1 MPFGGRLW
9 RAASVAGA
17 LAGCLTLPAPPL
29 RAADTAAHQLAD
41 KFAGDGAQG
50 QSAEERRKAEEARK
64 KEAERQAQEAL
75 REAARK
81 RAEAALKADRDK
93 QKPAIKPAAAP
104 AKETADPKAE
114 EDDMLTRARLEEEAR
129 LAAERARVEEE
140 ARRKLEA
147 ILNDPDAPTAEQIA
161 ARNAE
166 LRAQEIAQA
175 RRVWRNANAR
185 IAEALRRETEAK
197 AVAEAAR
204 KDAEDKSR
212 REATARQ
219 EAEAKAIADAKA
231 AAEEAAARDRSVA
244 QARRAFA
251 LAQARMIDAANREAE
266 AKAVAAA
273 EEARARVVAQAKRT
287 WQSAHQ
293 RMEVAARLEAE
304 ENARALAAKPADA
317 PAVAVT
323 LPAPPA
329 TSPPIETGSPQ
340 AIADARPLEGRVTI
354 LLVMAPG
361 SKGIRRH
368 NRTADPI
375 LCVNDGCYLSE
386 GPEAPARLVP
396 RQRATGF
403 SGTFGERAAACRNR
417 LGCVFRGI
425 DVTEVPL
432 IVQPVDMHIIK
443 HDRRRIQAIERDSQC
458 RLEGARLVCLRG
470 IYAEDYAMWVVPEKL
485 ARDAGPA
492 ALERTLAEG
501 LNGPR
506 SAGLDRPRY

>member
-17 LAGCLTLPAPPL
+17 LACCLMPSAPAAL
-29 RAADTAAHQLAD
+29 AADNAAHQLAD

-50 QSAEERRKAEEARK
+50 QSPEERRKAEEARK

-93 QKPAIKPAAAP
+93 QKGAVKPSTSP

-129 LAAERARVEEE
+129 LAAERVRTEEE

-166 LRAQEIAQA
+166 LRAKEIAQV
-175 RRVWRNANAR
+175 RRVWQTANAR
-185 IAEALRRETEAK
+185 IAEAARKETEAK
-197 AVAEAAR
+197 AIAQAEAAR
-204 KDAEDKSR
+204 KEEEEKARLK
-212 REATARQ
+212 ATRK

-231 AAEEAAARDRSVA
+231 AAEREKVVAR
-244 QARRAFA
+244 ARHAYT
-251 LAQARMIDAANREAE
+251 LAQARLIDAANREAE
-266 AKAVAAA
+266 TKALAAA
-273 EEARARVVAQAKRT
+273 AEARARVVAQARRT
-287 WQSAHQ
+287 AQAAQQ
-293 RMEVAARLEAE
+293 RIEVAARLEAE
-304 ENARALAAKPADA
+304 ERARTLAAKPASA
-317 PAVAVT
+317 PEVAVAMP
-323 LPAPPA
+323 LPPPA
-329 TSPPIETGSPQ
+329 SPQIETGSPQ
-340 AIADARPLEGRVTI
+340 AVADARPLEGRVTI
-354 LLVMAPG
+354 LLVMSPG
-361 SKGIRRH
+361 TKGIRRH
-368 NRTADPI
+368 NKTADPI
-375 LCVNDGCYLSE
+375 LCLNDGCYLSE
-386 GPEAPARLVP
+386 GPDAPARFLP
-396 RQRATGF
+396 RQRALGF
-403 SGTFGERAAACRNR
+403 SGTFGERAAACRNQ

-432 IVQPVDMHIIK
+432 IVQPIDMHVIK
-443 HDRRRIQAIERDSQC
+443 HDRRRIQAIEKDSQC
-458 RLEGARLVCLRG
+458 RTEGARLVCLRG

-485 ARDAGPA
+485 AREVGPA
-492 ALERTLAEG
+492 VLERTLAEG

>member
-17 LAGCLTLPAPPL
+17 LACCLTLPAPVAL
-29 RAADTAAHQLAD
+29 AADTAAHQLAD

-50 QSAEERRKAEEARK
+50 QSPEERRKAEEARK

-93 QKPAIKPAAAP
+93 QKGAAKPSQAS

-129 LAAERARVEEE
+129 LAAERVRAEEE

-166 LRAQEIAQA
+166 LRAKEIAQV
-175 RRVWRNANAR
+175 RRVWQNANAR
-185 IAEALRRETEAK
+185 IAEAARKETEAK
-197 AVAEAAR
+197 AVADAAR
-204 KDAEDKSR
+204 KDAEEKAR
-212 REATARQ
+212 LEAARK

-231 AAEEAAARDRSVA
+231 AAEAAAEREKMVA
-244 QARRAFA
+244 RARHTFA
-251 LAQARMIDAANREAE
+251 LAQARLIDAANREAE
-266 AKAVAAA
+266 IKAVAAA
-273 EEARARVVAQAKRT
+273 AEARARTVAQAKRT
-287 WQSAHQ
+287 GQAALK
-293 RMEVAARLEAE
+293 RIEVAARLEAE
-304 ENARALAAKPADA
+304 EKARALAAKPATA
-317 PAVAVT
+317 PDVAVAQ
-323 LPAPPA
+323 PAPP
-329 TSPPIETGSPQ
+329 PQIETGSPQ
-340 AIADARPLEGRVTI
+340 AVADARPLEGRVTI
-354 LLVMAPG
+354 LLVMSPG
-361 SKGIRRH
+361 NKGIRRH
-368 NRTADPI
+368 NKTADPI
-375 LCVNDGCYLSE
+375 LCLNDGCYLSE
-386 GPEAPARLVP
+386 GPDAPARLLP
-396 RQRATGF
+396 RQRALGF
-403 SGTFGERAAACRNR
+403 SGTFGERAAACRNQ

-432 IVQPVDMHIIK
+432 IVQPIDMHVIK

-458 RLEGARLVCLRG
+458 RTDGPRLVCLRG
-470 IYAEDYAMWVVPEKL
+470 IYAEDYTMWVVPEKL
-485 ARDAGPA
+485 AREAGPA